1 MPGEFSNTGSALAL
15 NAIAGQYATPFGGTD
30 QTRYLALLTAV
41 PTDTSTG
48 STITEP
54 GAGTGYARQTVA
66 FSTPAGDPVEISNS
80 GSVSF
85 TFSGTIPGGGVTV
98 THWAVVT
105 ASTAG
110 NVVAWGSWDTSRAVT
125 TTGDVLQ
132 VAAGALKIRCD

>member
-1 MPGEFSNTGSALAL
+1 MPGEFSNKGSELAL
-15 NAIAGQYATPFGGTD
+15 NAIAGQYATPFGGSN

-54 GAGTGYARQTVA
+54 GAGTGYTRQAVT
-66 FSTPAGDPVEISNS
+66 FSSPSGDPVEISNS
-80 GSVSF
+80 GAVSF

-98 THWAVVT
+98 THWAVVSAT
-105 ASTAG
+105 TAG
-110 NVVAWGSWDTSRAVT
+110 DVLAHGSWDTSRSVT

-132 VAAGALKIRCD
+132 AAAGALKIRCD